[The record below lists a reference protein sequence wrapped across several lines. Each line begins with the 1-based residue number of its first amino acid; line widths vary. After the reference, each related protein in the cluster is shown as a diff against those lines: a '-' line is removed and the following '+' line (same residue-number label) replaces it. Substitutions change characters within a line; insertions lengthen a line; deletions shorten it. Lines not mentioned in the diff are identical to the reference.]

1 MLYLKILHQER
12 LTLDS
17 YLTFK
22 LNILNMEQQT
32 NPILE
37 LGVNI
42 DHIATLRQARG
53 THYPD
58 LLEAA
63 FLVEEAGAQAI
74 TIHLREDRRHI
85 QDADVYAI
93 RKQIK
98 GRMNLELAATDEM
111 VKIACDVA
119 PEDACVVPEKRE
131 ELTTEGGLDVI
142 GQFDRI
148 QKATKQLSSQDIRV
162 SLFIEPNIEHIKRVL
177 DIGAPIIELHT
188 GTYANATGDDQQ
200 REFDRIVEASY
211 FAHEQD
217 IQVNAGH
224 GLDYANTAAIAE
236 IKEIRELNIGHSIVS
251 RAIFVGIS
259 RATRQMLEIM
269 DSARGVS

>member
-1 MLYLKILHQER
+1 MPDNTHNQ
-12 LTLDS
+12 
-17 YLTFK
+17 
-22 LNILNMEQQT
+22 
-32 NPILE
+32 LE

-53 THYPD
+53 TSYPD

-63 FLVEEAGAQAI
+63 HLVEDAGCEAI

-98 GRMNLELAATDEM
+98 GRLNLELAATDEM
-111 VKIACDVA
+111 VDIALDVL
-119 PEDACVVPEKRE
+119 PDDACVVPEKRE

-142 GQFDRI
+142 GQFDRL
-148 QKATKQLSSQDIRV
+148 QQATKRLSDKDIRV
-162 SLFIEPNIEHIKRVL
+162 SLFIEPNIEHIKRVN

-188 GTYANATGDDQQ
+188 GTYANAVGDDQL
-200 REFDRIVEASY
+200 RELDRIREASE
-211 FAHEQD
+211 FAHAQG

-224 GLDYANTAAIAE
+224 GLDYQNTTVIAQIPE
-236 IKEIRELNIGHSIVS
+236 IKELNIGHSIVS
-251 RAIFVGIS
+251 RAVFVGIH
-259 RATRQMLEIM
+259 RATRQMIDVM
-269 DSARGVS
+269 QAARGFA

>member
-1 MLYLKILHQER
+1 
-12 LTLDS
+12 
-17 YLTFK
+17 
-22 LNILNMEQQT
+22 MEEST
-32 NPILE
+32 NKKLE

-53 THYPD
+53 TSYPD

-63 FLVEEAGAQAI
+63 FLVKEAGADAI

-93 RKQIK
+93 RKQINT
-98 GRMNLELAATDEM
+98 RLNLELAATDEM
-111 VKIACDVA
+111 VNIACDVL

-131 ELTTEGGLDVI
+131 ELTTEGGLDII

-148 QKATKQLSSQDIRV
+148 QKTTKQLTEHEIRV
-162 SLFIEPNIEHIKRVL
+162 SLFIEPSIEHIKRVP

-188 GTYANATGDDQQ
+188 GTYANASGDDQR
-200 REFDRIVEASY
+200 RELDRIIEATEYAKSLG
-211 FAHEQD
+211 

-224 GLDYANTAAIAE
+224 GLDYSNTMAIAKIPE
-236 IKEIRELNIGHSIVS
+236 IQELNIGHAIVA

-259 RATRQMLEIM
+259 RATRQMIEVM
-269 DSARGVS
+269 DEAREA

>member
-1 MLYLKILHQER
+1 MEIKLKEI
-12 LTLDS
+12 
-17 YLTFK
+17 
-22 LNILNMEQQT
+22 
-32 NPILE
+32 E

-53 THYPD
+53 TSYPD

-63 FLVEEAGAQAI
+63 FLVEEAGAHAI

-85 QDADVYAI
+85 QDQDVYDL
-93 RKQIK
+93 RKQIR

-111 VKIACDVA
+111 VNIACDVQ

-131 ELTTEGGLDVI
+131 ELTTEGGLDII
-142 GQFDRI
+142 GQFERI
-148 QKATKQLSSQDIRV
+148 QKATKQLSSHDIRV
-162 SLFIEPNIEHIKRVL
+162 SLFIEPDIEQIRRVH
-177 DIGAPIIELHT
+177 DVGAPVIELHT
-188 GTYANATGDDQQ
+188 GTYANAVGDQQ
-200 REFDRIVEASY
+200 KREFDRIQEATE
-211 FAHEQD
+211 FAHGEG

-224 GLDYANTAAIAE
+224 GLDYSNTTAIAK
-236 IKEIRELNIGHSIVS
+236 IPDIRELNIGHSIVS

-269 DSARGVS
+269 RSARGIN

>member
-1 MLYLKILHQER
+1 MQNQPNSQN
-12 LTLDS
+12 T
-17 YLTFK
+17 
-22 LNILNMEQQT
+22 QT
-32 NPILE
+32 GKLE

-53 THYPD
+53 TPYPD

-63 FLVEEAGAQAI
+63 FLVEKAGAQAI

-98 GRMNLELAATDEM
+98 GRMNLELAVTDEM
-111 VKIACDVA
+111 VKIACDVL
-119 PEDACVVPEKRE
+119 PDDACVVPEKRE

-148 QKATKQLSSQDIRV
+148 KKATQQLSTQKIRV
-162 SLFIEPNIEHIKRVL
+162 SLFIEPNIEHIKRVT

-188 GTYANATGDDQQ
+188 GSYANAQGDEQLRQ
-200 REFDRIVEASY
+200 LEIIQKATEY
-211 FAHEQD
+211 AHAQG

-224 GLDYANTAAIAE
+224 GLDYSNTTAIAK
-236 IKEIRELNIGHSIVS
+236 IPEIRELNIGHSIVS
-251 RAIFVGIS
+251 RAVFVGIED
-259 RATRQMLEIM
+259 ATRQMLEIM
-269 DSARGVS
+269 QNSRS

>member
-1 MLYLKILHQER
+1 MQNN
-12 LTLDS
+12 T
-17 YLTFK
+17 
-22 LNILNMEQQT
+22 
-32 NPILE
+32 LE

-42 DHIATLRQARG
+42 DHVATLRQARG

-63 FLVEEAGAQAI
+63 FLVEKAGAEAI

-98 GRMNLELAATDEM
+98 GRLNLELAATDEM
-111 VKIACDVA
+111 VNIACDVL
-119 PEDACVVPEKRE
+119 PDDACIVPEKRE

-148 QKATKQLSSQDIRV
+148 KKATTQLTAQKIRV

-177 DIGAPIIELHT
+177 EIGAPIIELHT
-188 GTYANATGDDQQ
+188 GSYANASGDDQL
-200 REFDRIVEASY
+200 RELEIIQKASEY
-211 FAHEQD
+211 AHAQG

-224 GLDYANTAAIAE
+224 GLDYENTTVIAQIPE
-236 IKEIRELNIGHSIVS
+236 MRELNIGHSIVS
-251 RAIFVGIS
+251 RAIFVGIEN
-259 RATRQMLEIM
+259 ATRQMLEIINN
-269 DSARGVS
+269 AR